1 MNEPRLR
8 TSFPWSSTNSNTFVN
23 KLKSLKVAK
32 LKNENGGYDG
42 GDEGG
47 DESGDEGCLKCG
59 DEDGNEGGDE
69 GGNEG
74 SDDSCFYDV
83 WGFGDRWTD
92 RQTKVIV
99 EPL

>member
-83 WGFGDRWTD
+83 WGVLVTDGRTD
-92 RQTKVIV
+92 RQRW
-99 EPL
+99 L